1 MNENKDD
8 DDFEN
13 DPIVKLLKLNI
24 LLNDYNEALMS
35 DNLDLINEQIK
46 HLQTK
51 LIFLETIECRKN
63 LSKKIIDD
71 EKKETTNKF
80 KLMINKRHHLL
91 NMAYESSDEE

>member
-1 MNENKDD
+1 MDENSDD

-13 DPIVKLLKLNI
+13 EPIVKLLKLNI

-51 LIFLETIECRKN
+51 LIFLESIECRKN
-63 LSKKIIDD
+63 LSKQIIDD

-80 KLMINKRHHLL
+80 KLIINKRHHLL
-91 NMAYESSDEE
+91 KMGYESSDEE

>member
-63 LSKKIIDD
+63 LAKEIIDD

-80 KLMINKRHHLL
+80 KLIINKRHHILK
-91 NMAYESSDEE
+91 MGYESSDEE